1 MRFNYAFGC
10 EGDTSKDGSNTVN
23 NVKYKSN
30 MLLAN
35 QSSKFS
41 AMASSD
47 IPLLAC
53 SPEII
58 ETLRLFNDGTREIHA
73 VQTVVRRKHKN
84 DQPLIMAG
92 ILYALFFSNSSCKLY
107 HHWLFTWLHPYEPFV
122 GATAL
127 PQPTVKK
134 NMLHVNKASVGIQ
147 NVG

>member
-1 MRFNYAFGC
+1 MRFNYAFEC
-10 EGDTSKDGSNTVN
+10 EGDTSKNGSNTVN

-30 MLLAN
+30 TLLAN

-73 VQTVVRRKHKN
+73 VQTVVRRKHEN
-84 DQPLIMAG
+84 DPPLI
-92 ILYALFFSNSSCKLY
+92 ITRVLYVLFFSSSSCWFASFNIAGFSRGRTCTN
-107 HHWLFTWLHPYEPFV
+107 HAD
-122 GATAL
+122 ATAL
-127 PQPTVKK
+127 P
-134 NMLHVNKASVGIQ
+134 
-147 NVG
+147 